1 MTEIPNFRT
10 VTRGYDKDDVDQYI
24 ADLAKRADSST
35 ASISETQAEAE
46 SLRQEL
52 ATRYE
57 QLEQLS
63 RQLEAQQA
71 VTDKS
76 DTYLTLTDLGER
88 VNRMFAN
95 LDGEVQQIL
104 AQANAEAARI
114 TSESSAAAEQ
124 MLSQADD
131 YAQQTKS
138 RVDNE
143 AAQLIAEAQQKANDI
158 LDLADRESTARRDEA
173 EVIFEQQ
180 RAHAAQIAAEF
191 EQTLADR
198 RSRATAE
205 FATQM
210 QQHQD
215 AIKAAEDR
223 RAQIESEADQY
234 RDDIKNQADEAL
246 AQANAQAN
254 EIMKQAR
261 AAAERVRRESEREL
275 AATEARRDAITQQLT
290 NIRQMLTTVGGA
302 AMLNQLGGANVSLD
316 ETTEPVLGRE

>member
-1 MTEIPNFRT
+1 MTETPTFRSAG
-10 VTRGYDKDDVDQYI
+10 RGYDKDEVDQAI
-24 ADLAKRADSST
+24 AELTKRATDAKT
-35 ASISETQAEAE
+35 VASEAQAEAE

-63 RQLEAQQA
+63 SQLEAKQA
-71 VTDKS
+71 ETGRS

-88 VNRMFAN
+88 VNRMFAH

-104 AQANAEAARI
+104 AQANAEASRI

-131 YAQQTKS
+131 YAQQTRS

-143 AAQLIAEAQQKANDI
+143 SAQIIAEAQQKANDI
-158 LDLADRESTARRDEA
+158 LDLADRESTSRRDEA

-198 RSRATAE
+198 RSKSAAE
-205 FATQM
+205 FAAQM
-210 QQHQD
+210 QQ
-215 AIKAAEDR
+215 
-223 RAQIESEADQY
+223 Y
-234 RDDIKNQADEAL
+234 
-246 AQANAQAN
+246 
-254 EIMKQAR
+254 
-261 AAAERVRRESEREL
+261 
-275 AATEARRDAITQQLT
+275 
-290 NIRQMLTTVGGA
+290 
-302 AMLNQLGGANVSLD
+302 
-316 ETTEPVLGRE
+316 